1 MFRTVQ
7 NSASTITLFHNSR
20 SKLSESLY
28 HLLDKVANDSSSK
41 VADRIYFDIA
51 ANQMPTYDQ
60 FSTIASNVP
69 TDDTYQQGVLRAAF
83 PLLSDK
89 TGPCTLDPK
98 KKISVKGASMFNE
111 GEYKLIHE
119 AFNKAQENP
128 ELPDQASELFNAPLV
143 VDWDKA
149 SIANDEEG
157 LKRLLKEYE

>member
-7 NSASTITLFHNSR
+7 NSASTITLFHNLR
-20 SKLSESLY
+20 LKLSELLY
-28 HLLDKVANDSSSK
+28 HLLDKVANDSLLK

-60 FSTIASNVP
+60 FLTIASNVP

-98 KKISVKGASMFNE
+98 KKILVKGALMFNE

-149 SIANDEEG
+149 LIANDEEG